1 MYVTERVNKWIKD
14 IKELSEIAVEEP
26 QAALSAYTKAMCHR
40 WTFIQRTVPGIS
52 HLFAPLEHVIRN
64 KFIPAVI
71 GRDISDLERDIISL
85 PVRYGGLGI
94 ADASKTADREYS
106 ASRKITENLT
116 KLIKK
121 QEHSLE
127 HYDSNEVLGTIQALK
142 QAKEDS
148 LKQKY
153 EEMLARVDKDTAKA
167 LTNAQEKGA
176 GVWLTALPLASLGY
190 TLNKEEFRDSIRLRY
205 GWHIPNIPAYCVC
218 GERNDVNHTLTCKT
232 GGYVIFRHNKI
243 RDTNAEFLKQMSCGS

>member
-1 MYVTERVNKWIKD
+1 
-14 IKELSEIAVEEP
+14 
-26 QAALSAYTKAMCHR
+26 MCHR
-40 WTFIQRTVPGIS
+40 WTFIQRTIPDIG
-52 HLFAPLEHVIRN
+52 HLSAPLEHAIRH
-64 KFIPAVI
+64 KFIPAIV

-94 ADASKTADREYS
+94 ADTSITTDREY
-106 ASRKITENLT
+106 ATSRKVTGSLT
-116 KLIKK
+116 QLIKN
-121 QEHSLE
+121 QEHSLS
-127 HYDSNEVLGTIQALK
+127 HYDSNNVRATIQALK
-142 QAKEDS
+142 TAKEES
-148 LKQKY
+148 LQQKLK
-153 EEMLARVDKDTAKA
+153 EIMAKVDGDLAKA

-218 GERNDVNHTLTCKT
+218 GERNDINHTLTCKT

-243 RDTNAEFLKQMSCGS
+243 RDTNAEFLKQVCYDVQVEPELLPIENTEFCVQGNNSDKARLDISARGLW